1 MLKYIRFKLFGAVL
15 NPVSSFSRRKRAKL
29 FVRKM
34 KLKENMRVLDVGGQ
48 PHIWDYVKFPL
59 EITCLNLPGISVKT
73 HNSHHKITYVEG
85 DGCNMPEFH
94 EGQFDLV
101 FSNSVI
107 EHVGNKTNRKA
118 FANEIRRL
126 SKSYWIQ
133 APYKYFPIEAHC
145 GMPFWWFYPKK
156 VRLFFLE
163 RWRKKLPAWTNMV
176 EGTDIVS
183 AKEIRGLFP
192 EARIIMEWLVFPK
205 SIIASSNVKGFS

>member
-1 MLKYIRFKLFGAVL
+1 
-15 NPVSSFSRRKRAKL
+15 
-29 FVRKM
+29 
-34 KLKENMRVLDVGGQ
+34 
-48 PHIWDYVKFPL
+48 
-59 EITCLNLPGISVKT
+59 
-73 HNSHHKITYVEG
+73 
-85 DGCNMPEFH
+85 MPEFH

-183 AKEIRGLFP
+183 AKEIKELFP